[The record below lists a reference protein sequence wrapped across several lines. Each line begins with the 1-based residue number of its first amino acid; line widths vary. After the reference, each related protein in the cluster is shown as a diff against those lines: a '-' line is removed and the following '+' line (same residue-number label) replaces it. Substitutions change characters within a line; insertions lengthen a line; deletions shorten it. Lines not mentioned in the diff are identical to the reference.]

1 MTNENRKIIKYF
13 PPPPIIGTF
22 YKYPNI
28 NKDKKL
34 QKLVTDKFLKKL
46 LKWLKSDNQYSH
58 LKSKFNL
65 FKTKKGFNVLHKFL
79 KKLVKN
85 ADIKWYD
92 LEDKTQLVKDYLIYK
107 LGKI

>member
-1 MTNENRKIIKYF
+1 MTIENRKIIKYF

-28 NKDKKL
+28 NKDKRL

-46 LKWLKSDNQYSH
+46 LKWLKTDDKFYH
-58 LKSKFNL
+58 LKSKYKL
-65 FKTKKGFNVLHKFL
+65 FKTTNGYDILHKYL

-92 LEDKTQLVKDYLIYK
+92 LEEKNQLVKDYLIYK